1 MSSIKTGLEN
11 EMKNCYCTN
20 QLPTSRSINKKRN
33 FTTSTVINAGWL
45 TGSILSLQQMRW
57 DVCCEVRGPGR
68 TTKIDE
74 KAQTNEQNQTRA
86 ALSAPPGV
94 SRHLGCHSN
103 RVTSSSH
110 LQIWG
115 RVREVFGLHVSEEQS
130 GSASFIPMEKEE
142 EALVEWASSFLLS

>member
-1 MSSIKTGLEN
+1 MRCKTVIAQIN
-11 EMKNCYCTN
+11 YPKAD
-20 QLPTSRSINKKRN
+20 PSINKEN
-33 FTTSTVINAGWL
+33 VQLLLWL
-45 TGSILSLQQMRW
+45 MQADKEAATSLQLIRW

-94 SRHLGCHSN
+94 SRRLGCHSN
-103 RVTSSSH
+103 RETSSSH
-110 LQIWG
+110 LHIWG
-115 RVREVFGLHVSEEQS
+115 RVREVFGLHVWGEQR
-130 GSASFIPMEKEE
+130 GSASFIPMEKQE